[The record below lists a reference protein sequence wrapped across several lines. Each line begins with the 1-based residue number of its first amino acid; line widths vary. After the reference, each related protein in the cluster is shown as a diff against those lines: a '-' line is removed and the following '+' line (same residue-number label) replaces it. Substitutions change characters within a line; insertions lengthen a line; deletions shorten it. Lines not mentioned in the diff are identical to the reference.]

1 MREKNNSMK
10 EGFSRVEK
18 ADNASLGRGGG
29 V

>member
-18 ADNASLGRGGG
+18 ADNASLGLGGG